1 MTYTTEEDPFQLAWD
16 GDVGEN
22 DKVCPIFGIP
32 KIQNFVHNRLQ
43 KNCKIKYNR
52 LK

>member
-1 MTYTTEEDPFQLAWD
+1 MTDFTEYDNTWD

-32 KIQNFVHNRLQ
+32 KIQNMVHNGL
-43 KNCKIKYNR
+43 
-52 LK
+52 